1 MKKCFLLSAALF
13 TLSSGAVFAGDNHVA
28 KSGLVVGI
36 EGGYGQIQNSFWDG
50 ANLDKKTGGAIGGV
64 TLAGQYAINS
74 FLATGVEVGAEYGR
88 KLLSYSVSGDTLVDY
103 KDTLI
108 FPIQAFIKLQ
118 SAFGLNTTLGAGYA
132 YIAQHVT
139 YGSGNNQDEEV
150 AKKFKPVVSVKIGY
164 QITQSLEVYG
174 KYQYVFGDKDK
185 PVTHEI
191 NKSNPTQA
199 IMLGV
204 SYTI

>member
-1 MKKCFLLSAALF
+1 MKKYLLLSATLF
-13 TLSSGAVFAGDNHVA
+13 TLSSGAVFSADNHIT
-28 KSGLVVGI
+28 KSGLVVGV
-36 EGGYGQIQNSFWDG
+36 EGGYGQIQSSFWDDP
-50 ANLDKKTGGAIGGV
+50 NLDKKEGGAIGGV

-74 FLATGVEVGAEYGR
+74 FLATGVEVGAQYGR
-88 KLLSYSVSGDTLVDY
+88 RLLSYSYGGDTLINY

-108 FPIQAFIKLQ
+108 FPIQAFIKFQ

-150 AKKFKPVVSVKIGY
+150 AKKFKPVVSVKIGC
-164 QITQSLEVYG
+164 QITQKLEVYG

-191 NKSNPTQA
+191 NKPNPTQA

-204 SYTI
+204 SYTL